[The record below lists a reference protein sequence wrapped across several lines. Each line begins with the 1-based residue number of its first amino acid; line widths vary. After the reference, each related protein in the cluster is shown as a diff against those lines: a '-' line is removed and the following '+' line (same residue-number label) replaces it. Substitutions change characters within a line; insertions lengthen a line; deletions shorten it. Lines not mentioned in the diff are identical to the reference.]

1 MHALSGAQGLA
12 GRPTLPT
19 FRLTDSELG
28 MGASLG
34 NSAIWVNTKS
44 TGAVER
50 VFSNALAQSLIGTI
64 SVRYGGY
71 GLSEGVLGNR
81 SGSSRSRYIA
91 LRADA
96 GHLNFEIH
104 PAYQRVSFKLGGVVD
119 VSETTFVPFEA
130 TASADDDTPMAY
142 IVVSLRNTDAVDHCI
157 RVAGSARL
165 RGSMTPDVQAR
176 FDGARQ
182 ALVAWNV
189 SQPQAVR
196 IFGLS
201 EPSPRFA
208 TTFDFG
214 RVYDPRHVHALDNE
228 IVGVGDI
235 LGQLQLDLALEP
247 GEQRTICFTAGAFAE
262 GEERALESFAAA
274 PEHQTAL
281 ARTIESLEEVLCRS
295 QVLTPDPLIN
305 QAALWSKVNM
315 RRVMAK
321 YPQGAAFT
329 NDPGNYA
336 NVVGRDS
343 AWFVYGCDHFMPEF
357 SRKLLEN
364 VAARQYASGKL
375 PEYYDAVTGRVED
388 DGLNI
393 NDDTP
398 LYILAV
404 NHHFRSSGDLA
415 WLKTVYPKVA
425 AAARYIVA
433 QIDDRGLVFCSA
445 NDPRGNVWSIASWR
459 NIIELYSINGAV
471 TEINAECVAALR
483 AVAHLTDNLGAPEA
497 EKQEFAGAAQRI
509 QEAMDKYLINPDN
522 GLYYLNIDVD
532 GNVHTDV
539 TGDEIFPVIFR
550 ACDDETG
557 FRIISR
563 LNAPDFWTTAG
574 LRTVSRND
582 PLYDPTHYAGLM
594 GGVWPGLTW
603 WYAFA
608 ASRYH
613 PEFMVRA
620 LRSSFE
626 HYAADPKK
634 NNTVPGQ
641 FSEWFDGESLTNR
654 GMRLSPWEPPR
665 FFWATIE
672 GVCGLMLTP
681 GEPQINPL
689 IPGHWSWVGIRRLS
703 YHGASLSY
711 FAVRQ
716 SGGRPAIYS
725 TAPIKSE
732 YEVSLFD
739 GDVSDRLR
747 VFSDSAAVIALANDE
762 RIVILLGNTEQ
773 NTVSIPINVGDVVD
787 VSQTYTLRLYNS
799 ERRDWEAPVMRRG
812 EELTSLAVLIE
823 TNGFRLIELTADGA
837 ASGRDAAP
845 SLPSAR

>member
-1 MHALSGAQGLA
+1 MNALPIVQRLA
-12 GRPTLPT
+12 GHAALPT
-19 FRLTDSELG
+19 FRLTDSVLG

-34 NSAIWVNTKS
+34 NSAIWINTKS

-50 VFSNALAQSLIGTI
+50 VFSNALAQSLIGAI
-64 SVRYGGY
+64 SIRYGGY
-71 GLSEGVLGNR
+71 GLPAGMLADR
-81 SGSSRSRYIA
+81 AGSSRSPYIA
-91 LRADA
+91 LRPDA
-96 GHLNFEIH
+96 THRKFEIH
-104 PAYQRVSFKLGGVVD
+104 PAYQAVSFTLGGVID
-119 VSETTFVPFEA
+119 ISETTFVPLDA
-130 TASADDDTPMAY
+130 AAPADNDTPMVY
-142 IVVSLRNTDAVDHCI
+142 VVVRLRNIDVVEHFI
-157 RVAGSARL
+157 RVVGSARL
-165 RGSMTPDVQAR
+165 RGSMRLDVQAR
-176 FDGARQ
+176 FDLARH

-189 SQPQAVR
+189 SQPRAVR
-196 IFGLS
+196 VFGLS
-201 EPSPRFA
+201 EPSSRFE
-208 TTFDFG
+208 TTVDFG
-214 RVYDPRHVHALDNE
+214 RAYDPMHVHALENK
-228 IVGVGDI
+228 IVGVGDV
-235 LGQLQLDLALEP
+235 LGQLQLDLRLEP
-247 GEQRTICFTAGAFAE
+247 GQRRTICFTAGVFAE
-262 GEERALESFAAA
+262 GEDSALESYAIA
-274 PEHQTAL
+274 PGHQKAL
-281 ARTIESLEEVLCRS
+281 ERTIVSLDEVLCRS
-295 QVLTPDPLIN
+295 QVLTPDSLIN
-305 QAALWSKVNM
+305 EGAFWSKVNM

-321 YPQGAAFT
+321 YPQGPAFS

-343 AWFVYGCDHFMPEF
+343 AWFVYGCDYFIPEF

-364 VAARQYASGKL
+364 VAARQYACGKL

-404 NHHFRSSGDLA
+404 NHHFRSTGDVP
-415 WLKTVYPKVA
+415 WLKKVYPKVA
-425 AAARYIVA
+425 AAARYIVG

-483 AVAHLTDNLGAPEA
+483 EVAHLADNLGRPDA
-497 EKQEFAGAAQRI
+497 EKKEFVGAAQRI
-509 QEAMDKYLINPDN
+509 QAAMDKYLINPDN

-550 ACDDETG
+550 ACDEETG

-563 LNAPDFWTTAG
+563 LNAPDFWTAAG

-582 PLYDPTHYAGLM
+582 PLYDPSHYAGLM

-608 ASRYH
+608 AARYH

-665 FFWATIE
+665 FFWAAVE
-672 GVCGLMLTP
+672 GVCGLMLTS
-681 GEPQINPL
+681 GVPQINPL
-689 IPGHWSWVGIRRLS
+689 IPGHWSWVGIRRLC
-703 YHGASLSY
+703 YHNGHLSY

-716 SGGRPAIYS
+716 SDSRMTIYS
-725 TAPIKSE
+725 TGPVESD
-732 YEVSLFD
+732 YNVSLFD
-739 GDVSDRLR
+739 RDVSDNLR
-747 VFSDSAAVIALANDE
+747 VFSHSAVVIALARKE

-773 NTVSIPINVGDVVD
+773 NTVSIPINVEDVVD
-787 VSQTYTLRLYNS
+787 LSRRYKFRLYNS
-799 ERRDWEAPVMRRG
+799 ERRDWEAPIMRDG
-812 EELTSLAVLIE
+812 AGLTGLAVSIE
-823 TNGFRLIELTADGA
+823 ANGFRLIELTADDKGA
-837 ASGRDAAP
+837 GR
-845 SLPSAR
+845 

>member
-1 MHALSGAQGLA
+1 MSVLSGGQRPM
-12 GRPTLPT
+12 GRAALPT
-19 FRLTDSELG
+19 IRLTDDELG
-28 MGASLG
+28 VGASLG
-34 NSAIWVNTKS
+34 NGAIWINTKS

-50 VFSNALAQSLIGTI
+50 VFSNAFAQSLIGTI

-71 GLSEGVLGNR
+71 GLPAGMLADGA
-81 SGSSRSRYIA
+81 GSSRSSYIA
-91 LRADA
+91 LRPDA
-96 GHLNFEIH
+96 AHRNFEIH

-119 VSETTFVPFEA
+119 ISETTFVPLDA
-130 TASADDDTPMAY
+130 IAPAGNDTPMAY
-142 IVVSLRNTDAVDHCI
+142 VVVDLRNTDDVEHFF
-157 RVAGSARL
+157 RVVGSARL
-165 RGSMTPDVQAR
+165 RGSMLPDVQAR
-176 FDGARQ
+176 FDSDRC
-182 ALVAWNV
+182 ALVASNV

-196 IFGLS
+196 VFGIS
-201 EPSPRFA
+201 EPSSRFE

-214 RVYDPRHVHALDNE
+214 RVYDPMHVHTLDNK
-228 IVGVGDI
+228 IATVGDV
-235 LGQLQLDLALEP
+235 LGQLQVDLTLEP
-247 GEQRTICFTAGAFAE
+247 GQRRSICFKAGVFAE
-262 GEERALESFAAA
+262 GEGSALESYAAA
-274 PEHQTAL
+274 PGHQTAFE
-281 ARTIESLEEVLCRS
+281 RTIECLEEVLCRS
-295 QVLTPDPLIN
+295 QVLTPDSLIN
-305 QAALWSKVNM
+305 QGALWSKVNM

-321 YPQGAAFT
+321 YPEGPAFS

-357 SRKLLEN
+357 SRQLLES

-375 PEYYDAVTGRVED
+375 PEYYDAVTGQIED

-398 LYILAV
+398 LFILAV
-404 NHHFRSSGDLA
+404 NHHFRSTGDVS
-415 WLKTVYPKVA
+415 WLESVYAKVA

-433 QIDDRGLVFCSA
+433 QIDDRDLIFCSA

-471 TEINAECVAALR
+471 TEINSECVAALR
-483 AVAHLTDNLGAPEA
+483 AAAHLADNLGRPDA
-497 EKQEFAGAAQRI
+497 ERQEFAGASQRI
-509 QEAMDKYLINPDN
+509 QAAMARHLINPEN

-539 TGDEIFPVIFR
+539 TGDEVFPVIFR

-563 LNAPDFWTTAG
+563 LNAPDFWTAAG

-608 ASRYH
+608 AARYH
-613 PEFMVRA
+613 PDFMVRA

-626 HYAADPKK
+626 HYAANPKK

-665 FFWATIE
+665 FFWAAIE
-672 GVCGLMLTP
+672 GVCGLMLTSSV
-681 GEPQINPL
+681 PQINPL
-689 IPGHWSWVGIRRLS
+689 TPGHWSWVGIRRLC
-703 YHGASLSY
+703 YHDAFLSY
-711 FAVRQ
+711 FAIRQ
-716 SGGRPAIYS
+716 AGGRMTIYS
-725 TAPIKSE
+725 TAPLKSDCD
-732 YEVSLFD
+732 VLLFD
-739 GDVSDRLR
+739 TDVSDDLR
-747 VFSDSAAVIALANDE
+747 VFSDSVVVIALAREE

-773 NTVSIPINVGDVVD
+773 NTVTIPINVEDVVD
-787 VSQTYTLRLYNS
+787 LSRRYTFRLYNS
-799 ERRDWEAPVMRRG
+799 ERRDWEPPVMRGG
-812 EELTSLAVLIE
+812 EELAGLAVSIE
-823 TNGFRLIELTADGA
+823 ANGFRLIELTADA
-837 ASGRDAAP
+837 Q
-845 SLPSAR
+845 

>member
-1 MHALSGAQGLA
+1 MRALSGAEGLA
-12 GRPTLPT
+12 GHPALPIL
-19 FRLTDSELG
+19 RLTDSELG

-71 GLSEGVLGNR
+71 GLSAGVLGDLA
-81 SGSSRSRYIA
+81 GSSRSRYIA
-91 LRADA
+91 LRPDA
-96 GHLNFEIH
+96 GHLSFEIH
-104 PAYQRVSFKLGGVVD
+104 PAYQRVSFTLGGVVD
-119 VSETTFVPFEA
+119 ISETTFVPLEA
-130 TASADDDTPMAY
+130 TALADDDVPMAY
-142 IVVSLRNTDAVDHCI
+142 IVVRLRNTDVVEHRI

-176 FDGARQ
+176 FDVAQQ

-196 IFGLS
+196 VFGLS
-201 EPSPRFA
+201 EPSSRFA

-214 RVYDPRHVHALDNE
+214 RVYDPKHVHALDNE
-228 IVGVGDI
+228 IAGVGDI
-235 LGQLQLDLALEP
+235 LGQLQLDLTLEP

-262 GEERALESFAAA
+262 GEERALESFAAE
-274 PEHQTAL
+274 PGHQTAL
-281 ARTIESLEEVLCRS
+281 ERTIESLEEVLCRS
-295 QVLTPDPLIN
+295 QVLTPDSVIN

-321 YPQGAAFT
+321 YPGGPAFS

-357 SRKLLEN
+357 SRKLLES
-364 VAARQYASGKL
+364 VAARQYPSGKL
-375 PEYYDAVTGRVED
+375 PEYYDAVTGQVED

-404 NHHFRSSGDLA
+404 NHHFRSTGDVE
-415 WLKTVYPKVA
+415 WLKKVYPRVA

-445 NDPRGNVWSIASWR
+445 NDPRGNVWAIAGWR

-483 AVAHLTDNLGAPEA
+483 AVAHLADNLGGPEA
-497 EKQEFAGAAQRI
+497 EKQEFAGAAQRL
-509 QEAMDKYLINPDN
+509 QTAMDKYLINPDN
-522 GLYYLNIDVD
+522 GLYYLNIDVN

-574 LRTVSRND
+574 LRTASRLD

-608 ASRYH
+608 AARYH

-626 HYAADPKK
+626 HYAADPKR

-665 FFWATIE
+665 FFWAAIE

-689 IPGHWSWVGIRRLS
+689 IPGHWSWVGVRRLW
-703 YHGASLSY
+703 YHGGCLSY

-725 TAPIKSE
+725 TAPIKSD

-739 GDVSDRLR
+739 CDVSQRLR
-747 VFSDSAAVIALANDE
+747 VFSDSAAVIALAAEE

-787 VSQTYTLRLYNS
+787 LSQTYTLRLYNS
-799 ERRDWEAPVMRRG
+799 ERRDWEAPVVRGG

-823 TNGFRLIELTADGA
+823 TNGFRVIELTVGGA
-837 ASGRDAAP
+837 GRDAAP
-845 SLPSAR
+845 E

>member
-1 MHALSGAQGLA
+1 MDALSGVYGLT
-12 GRPTLPT
+12 GRAALPT

-34 NSAIWVNTKS
+34 NGAIWINTKS

-64 SVRYGGY
+64 AVRYGGH
-71 GLSEGVLGNR
+71 GLPAGKLADR
-81 SGSSRSRYIA
+81 AGSSRSPYIA
-91 LRADA
+91 LRPDA
-96 GHLNFEIH
+96 TRRNFEIH
-104 PAYQRVSFKLGGVVD
+104 PAYQRVSFTLGGVVD
-119 VSETTFVPFEA
+119 ISETTFVPLDA
-130 TASADDDTPMAY
+130 TASDDNDTPVAY
-142 IVVSLRNTDAVDHCI
+142 IVVHLRNTDDVEHFI
-157 RVAGSARL
+157 RVVGCARL
-165 RGSMTPDVQAR
+165 RGSMRPDVQAR
-176 FDGARQ
+176 FDLARH

-196 IFGLS
+196 VFGLS
-201 EPSPRFA
+201 EPSSRFE

-214 RVYDPRHVHALDNE
+214 RVYDPMHVHALGDK
-228 IVGVGDI
+228 VAGVGDV

-247 GEQRTICFTAGAFAE
+247 GQGRTICFTAGVFAE
-262 GEERALESFAAA
+262 GEDSALESYAAA
-274 PEHQTAL
+274 PQYQAAFE
-281 ARTIESLEEVLCRS
+281 RTIKCLEEVLCRS
-295 QVLTPDPLIN
+295 QVLTPDSLIN
-305 QAALWSKVNM
+305 QGALWSKVNM

-321 YPQGAAFT
+321 YPEGPAFS
-329 NDPGNYA
+329 NDPGNYT

-357 SRKLLEN
+357 SRTLLES
-364 VAARQYASGKL
+364 VAARQYESGKL

-404 NHHFRSSGDLA
+404 NHHFRSTGDVQ
-415 WLKTVYPKVA
+415 WLKKVYPKVA

-433 QIDDRGLVFCSA
+433 QIDDRGLIFCSA

-459 NIIELYSINGAV
+459 NIIELYAINGAV
-471 TEINAECVAALR
+471 TEINSECVAALR
-483 AVAHLTDNLGAPEA
+483 AVAHLVDNLGRPDA

-509 QEAMDKYLINPDN
+509 QAAMDRYLINPEN

-550 ACDDETG
+550 ACDEETG

-582 PLYDPTHYAGLM
+582 PLYDPSHYAGLM

-608 ASRYH
+608 AARYH
-613 PEFMVRA
+613 PNFMVRA

-626 HYAADPKK
+626 HYAADPKR
-634 NNTVPGQ
+634 NSTVPGQ
-641 FSEWFDGESLTNR
+641 FSEWFDGESLTNG

-665 FFWATIE
+665 FFWAAIE
-672 GVCGLMLTP
+672 GVCGLMLTS
-681 GEPQINPL
+681 GVPQINPL
-689 IPGHWSWVGIRRLS
+689 IPGHWSWVGIRRLC
-703 YHGASLSY
+703 YHNGFLSY

-716 SGGRPAIYS
+716 RGGRMTIYS
-725 TAPIKSE
+725 TAPLESE
-732 YEVSLFD
+732 CDVSLFD
-739 GDVSDRLR
+739 RDVSDGLH
-747 VFSDSAAVIALANDE
+747 VFSDSAVVIALAGKE
-762 RIVILLGNTEQ
+762 RIVILLGNTEE
-773 NTVSIPINVGDVVD
+773 NTVSIPINVKDIVD
-787 VSQTYTLRLYNS
+787 LSQRYKFRLYNS
-799 ERRDWEAPVMRRG
+799 EKRDWEAPVMRG
-812 EELTSLAVLIE
+812 GDGLTSLAVSIE
-823 TNGFRLIELTADGA
+823 ASGFRLMELTLD
-837 ASGRDAAP
+837 R
-845 SLPSAR
+845 

>member
-34 NSAIWVNTKS
+34 NSAIWINTKS

-71 GLSEGVLGNR
+71 GLSPGLLGDLA
-81 SGSSRSRYIA
+81 GSSRSRYIA
-91 LRADA
+91 LRPDA

-104 PAYQRVSFKLGGVVD
+104 PAYQRVSFTLGGVVD
-119 VSETTFVPFEA
+119 ISETTFVPLEA
-130 TASADDDTPMAY
+130 TASADGDAPMAY
-142 IVVSLRNTDAVDHCI
+142 IVVRLRNTDAVDHCI
-157 RVAGSARL
+157 RVAGAARL
-165 RGSMTPDVQAR
+165 RGSMTPDVQSR
-176 FDGARQ
+176 FDVTRQ

-196 IFGLS
+196 MFGLS
-201 EPSPRFA
+201 EPSSRFA

-214 RVYDPRHVHALDNE
+214 RVYDPKHVHALDNE

-274 PEHQTAL
+274 PGHQTAL
-281 ARTIESLEEVLCRS
+281 ARTIEALEEVLCRS
-295 QVLTPDPLIN
+295 QVLTPDSLIN

-321 YPQGAAFT
+321 YPQGPAFS

-357 SRKLLEN
+357 SRKLLEDF
-364 VAARQYASGKL
+364 AARQYASGKL

-404 NHHFRSSGDLA
+404 NHHFRSTGDAA
-415 WLKTVYPKVA
+415 WLKEVYPKVA

-445 NDPRGNVWSIASWR
+445 NDPRGNVWSIAGWR

-483 AVAHLTDNLGAPEA
+483 AVAHLADNLGRPEA
-497 EKQEFAGAAQRI
+497 EEQEFAGAAQRL
-509 QEAMDKYLINPDN
+509 QSAMDKYLINPDN

-563 LNAPDFWTTAG
+563 LNAPDFWTAAG

-582 PLYDPTHYAGLM
+582 PLYDPSHYAGLM

-608 ASRYH
+608 AARYH

-665 FFWATIE
+665 FFWAAIE

-689 IPGHWSWVGIRRLS
+689 IPGHWSWVGIRRLR
-703 YHGASLSY
+703 YHGGSLSY

-725 TAPIKSE
+725 TAPIKSD

-739 GDVSDRLR
+739 CDVSERLR
-747 VFSDSAAVIALANDE
+747 VFSDSAVVIALASE
-762 RIVILLGNTEQ
+762 KRTVILLGNTEP
-773 NTVSIPINVGDVVD
+773 NTVSIPINVSDVVD
-787 VSQTYTLRLYNS
+787 LSRTYTLRLYNS
-799 ERRDWEAPVMRRG
+799 ERRDWDAPVMRGG
-812 EELTSLAVLIE
+812 EELTGLAVLIE
-823 TNGFRLIELTADGA
+823 TNGFRIIELTAGGA
-837 ASGRDAAP
+837 GTGRDAAP
-845 SLPSAR
+845 K

>member
-1 MHALSGAQGLA
+1 MSALSRVAGLT
-12 GRPTLPT
+12 GRPGLPI

-28 MGASLG
+28 MGPSLG
-34 NSAIWVNTKS
+34 NGAIWINTKS

-50 VFSNALAQSLIGTI
+50 VFSNALAQSLIGSI
-64 SVRYGGY
+64 AVRYGGY
-71 GLSEGVLGNR
+71 GVPAVRLGEHADS
-81 SGSSRSRYIA
+81 SGTPYVA
-91 LRADA
+91 LGPDA
-96 GHLNFEIH
+96 THLNFELH
-104 PAYQRVSFKLGGVVD
+104 PAYQRVSFTLGGVID
-119 VSETTFVPFEA
+119 ISETTFVPLDA
-130 TASADDDTPMAY
+130 AASAGDDTPIAY
-142 IVVSLRNTDAVDHCI
+142 IVVHLQNTDSAEHFI
-157 RVAGSARL
+157 RVVGSARL
-165 RGSMTPDVQAR
+165 RGSMASDVQSR
-176 FDGARQ
+176 FDIARH

-196 IFGLS
+196 VFGLS
-201 EPSPRFA
+201 EPSSRFA

-214 RVYDPRHVHALDNE
+214 RVYDPIHVHALDNE
-228 IVGVGDI
+228 IAGVGDV
-235 LGQLQLDLALEP
+235 LGQLQLDLALKP
-247 GEQRTICFTAGAFAE
+247 GQRRTICFTAGAFVE
-262 GEERALESFAAA
+262 GEDRALEAYAGA
-274 PEHQTAL
+274 PGHQTAL
-281 ARTIESLEEVLCRS
+281 DRTIEHLEEVLCCS
-295 QVLTPDPLIN
+295 QVLTPDSTIN
-305 QAALWSKVNM
+305 QGALWSKVNM

-321 YPQGAAFT
+321 YPQGPAFS

-336 NVVGRDS
+336 NVVVRDS

-375 PEYYDAVTGRVED
+375 PEYYDAVTGRIED

-404 NHHFRSSGDLA
+404 NHHFRSTGDVA
-415 WLKTVYPKVA
+415 WLKDVYPKVA
-425 AAARYIVA
+425 AAARYIIA

-483 AVAHLTDNLGAPEA
+483 AVGHLADNLGRTDGER
-497 EKQEFAGAAQRI
+497 QEFAGAAQRI
-509 QEAMDKYLINPDN
+509 QAAMDNYLINPEN

-550 ACDDETG
+550 ACDDDTG

-563 LNAPDFWTTAG
+563 LNAPDFWTAAG

-608 ASRYH
+608 AARYH

-626 HYAADPKK
+626 HYGADPKK
-634 NNTVPGQ
+634 NDTVPGQ
-641 FSEWFDGESLTNR
+641 FSEWFDGESLVNR

-665 FFWATIE
+665 FFWAVIE
-672 GVCGLMLTP
+672 GVCGLMLTA

-689 IPGHWSWVGIRRLS
+689 IPGHWSWVGIRRLR
-703 YHGASLSY
+703 YHGGSLSY

-716 SGGRPAIYS
+716 SGVRVAIYS
-725 TAPIKSE
+725 TVPLKSE
-732 YEVSLFD
+732 YDVSLFES
-739 GDVSDRLR
+739 DVSDRLR
-747 VFSDSAAVIALANDE
+747 VFSDSAAVIALASEE
-762 RIVILLGNTEQ
+762 RIVILLGNTES
-773 NTVSIPINVGDVVD
+773 NTVSMPINVEDVVD
-787 VSQTYTLRLYNS
+787 RSQSYQVRVYNS
-799 ERRDWEAPVMRRG
+799 EKRDWEAPVMRGG
-812 EELTSLAVLIE
+812 EGLTALAVLIE
-823 TNGFRLIELTADGA
+823 ANGFRLLELTVA
-837 ASGRDAAP
+837 
-845 SLPSAR
+845 

>member
-1 MHALSGAQGLA
+1 MSGLA
-12 GRPTLPT
+12 RVAGSAGCPALPT
-19 FRLTDSELG
+19 IRLTEHELG

-34 NSAIWVNTKS
+34 NAAIWINTKS

-71 GLSEGVLGNR
+71 GLPAAVVGNR
-81 SGSSRSRYIA
+81 DGSSRSRYIA
-91 LRADA
+91 LSPDG

-104 PAYQRVSFKLGGVVD
+104 PAYQRVSFTLGGVLNI
-119 VSETTFVPFEA
+119 SETTFVPLDGS
-130 TASADDDTPMAY
+130 ASADDDTPIAY
-142 IVVSLRNTDAVDHCI
+142 VVVHLRSSDALEHRL
-157 RVAGSARL
+157 RVVGSARL

-176 FDGARQ
+176 FDAARH
-182 ALVAWNV
+182 ALVSWNV

-196 IFGLS
+196 VFGVS
-201 EPSPRFA
+201 EASSRFA

-214 RVYDPRHVHALDNE
+214 RAYDPVHVHGLDNG
-228 IVGVGDI
+228 IAGIGDV
-235 LGQLQLDLALEP
+235 LGQLQVDLTLEP
-247 GEQRTICFTAGAFAE
+247 GQQRTICFTAGVFAE
-262 GEERALESFAAA
+262 GEDRALEAYAAA
-274 PEHQTAL
+274 PGHQAAL
-281 ARTIESLEEVLCRS
+281 ERTIANLEEVLCRS
-295 QVLTPDPLIN
+295 QVLTPDSLIN
-305 QAALWSKVNM
+305 QGALWSKVNM

-321 YPQGAAFT
+321 YPQGPAFS

-364 VAARQYASGKL
+364 VAARQYANGKL

-404 NHHFRSSGDLA
+404 NHHFRSTGDVA
-415 WLKTVYPKVA
+415 WLKKVYPKVA
-425 AAARYIVA
+425 AAARYIIA
-433 QIDDRGLVFCSA
+433 QADDRGLIFCSA
-445 NDPRGNVWSIASWR
+445 NDPRGNVWSIAGWR

-483 AVAHLTDNLGAPEA
+483 AVAHLADNLGLLDA

-509 QEAMDKYLINPDN
+509 QAAMDKYLINPDN
-522 GLYYLNIDVD
+522 GLYYLNVDVA

-550 ACDDETG
+550 ACDAETG

-563 LNAPDFWTTAG
+563 LNAPDFWTAAG

-608 ASRYH
+608 AASYH

-634 NNTVPGQ
+634 NDTVPGQ
-641 FSEWFDGESLTNR
+641 FGEWFDGESLANR

-665 FFWATIE
+665 FFWAAIE
-672 GVCGLMLTP
+672 GVCGLMLTTS
-681 GEPQINPL
+681 EPQINPL
-689 IPGHWSWVGIRRLS
+689 IPLHWSWVGIRRLS
-703 YHGASLSY
+703 YHGGSLSY
-711 FAVRQ
+711 FAARQ
-716 SGGRPAIYS
+716 TGGRPAIYS

-732 YEVSLFD
+732 YDVSLFD
-739 GDVSDRLR
+739 RDVSDNVR
-747 VFSDSAAVIALANDE
+747 VFSDSAAVIGLASEE
-762 RIVILLGNTEQ
+762 RIVILLGNTEE
-773 NTVSIPINVGDVVD
+773 NTVSIPITVEEVIDR
-787 VSQTYTLRLYNS
+787 SQTYKFRLYNS
-799 ERRDWEAPVMRRG
+799 ERRDWEAPVMRAG
-812 EELTSLAVLIE
+812 EGLTGLAVQIE
-823 TNGFRLIELTADGA
+823 ANGFRVIELTAGSTGEPEDPLA
-837 ASGRDAAP
+837 TRAS
-845 SLPSAR
+845 